1 MDRCALAFNY
11 RKEKY
16 NCAQAVAAPFADL
29 LGTTPDELA
38 AAMSGFGG
46 GMGGLMAQ
54 AQKMQA
60 KIAKVQ
66 EEIAAME
73 VAGESG
79 GGAVKVVITGK
90 HECKSVVIDPSVVD
104 PEDVEMLQDLI
115 QLAFNSAQTRLS
127 EISEE
132 RMRKEVPLPPG
143 MKLPF

>member
-1 MDRCALAFNY
+1 MR
-11 RKEKY
+11 
-16 NCAQAVAAPFADL
+16 
-29 LGTTPDELA
+29 
-38 AAMSGFGG
+38 GFGG

-79 GGAVKVVITGK
+79 GGAVKVVITG
-90 HECKSVVIDPSVVD
+90 VVIDPSVVD

>member
-1 MDRCALAFNY
+1 MR
-11 RKEKY
+11 
-16 NCAQAVAAPFADL
+16 
-29 LGTTPDELA
+29 
-38 AAMSGFGG
+38 GFGG

-66 EEIAAME
+66 EEIA
-73 VAGESG
+73 
-79 GGAVKVVITGK
+79 VKVVIIGK

>member
-1 MDRCALAFNY
+1 MR
-11 RKEKY
+11 
-16 NCAQAVAAPFADL
+16 
-29 LGTTPDELA
+29 
-38 AAMSGFGG
+38 GFGG

-79 GGAVKVVITGK
+79 GGAVITGK

>member
-29 LGTTPDELA
+29 LETTPDELA

>member
-1 MDRCALAFNY
+1 MR
-11 RKEKY
+11 
-16 NCAQAVAAPFADL
+16 
-29 LGTTPDELA
+29 
-38 AAMSGFGG
+38 GFGG

-79 GGAVKVVITGK
+79 GGAVKVVITDKTSGK
-90 HECKSVVIDPSVVD
+90 ITIAADECKRVVIDPSVVD

>member
-1 MDRCALAFNY
+1 MR
-11 RKEKY
+11 
-16 NCAQAVAAPFADL
+16 
-29 LGTTPDELA
+29 
-38 AAMSGFGG
+38 GFGG

-66 EEIAAME
+66 EEIAAM
-73 VAGESG
+73 
-79 GGAVKVVITGK
+79 
-90 HECKSVVIDPSVVD
+90 
-104 PEDVEMLQDLI
+104 EMLQDLI

>member
-1 MDRCALAFNY
+1 MR
-11 RKEKY
+11 
-16 NCAQAVAAPFADL
+16 
-29 LGTTPDELA
+29 
-38 AAMSGFGG
+38 GFGG

-90 HECKSVVIDPSVVD
+90 HECKSVVIDPS
-104 PEDVEMLQDLI
+104 DVEMLQDLI